1 MKLIITI
8 DGYSSCGKSTIAK
21 DLAKHLGY
29 TYIDSGAMYRAVTL
43 FCLRNNVINN
53 ETINPD
59 FSLEKLSALLNKINI
74 SFKYNNHSKRYETY
88 LNNENVEDEI
98 RSMNV
103 SDNVSIISKIK
114 IIREKMVRLQHQ
126 MGKDKNIIMEGRDI
140 GTVVFPDAALKIFVT
155 AEVNI
160 RATRRYKELSEKGIS
175 VSFQQVKENIIKR
188 DYIDENRKESP
199 LKKADDAILLDN
211 SNMTREEQ
219 LNWAIQKVNIFLGN
233 HSHSLN
239 R

>member
-1 MKLIITI
+1 MKNLHKKLIITI

-53 ETINPD
+53 EIINPD
-59 FSLEKLSALLNKINI
+59 FSLEKLSDLLNKINI
-74 SFKYNNHSKRYETY
+74 SSKYNNHSKRYETY

-114 IIREKMVRLQHQ
+114 IIREKMVKLQHQ
-126 MGKDKNIIMEGRDI
+126 MGKNKNIIMEGRDI

-160 RATRRYKELSEKGIS
+160 RASRRFKELSEKGIS

-199 LKKADDAILLDN
+199 LKKADDAIVLDN
-211 SNMTREEQ
+211 SNITREEQ
-219 LNWAIQKVNIFLGN
+219 LNWAIQTVENFLE
-233 HSHSLN
+233 
-239 R
+239 